1 MTQLKLPT
9 DTRQKLTDR
18 EKWVY
23 AYVRENP
30 GKLTWEI
37 QAYFNLLSFGKIANG
52 DRYLRFLQEKGYIEG
67 TPQKDKQC
75 TWKAI

>member
-1 MTQLKLPT
+1 MTQLELPT
-9 DTRQKLTDR
+9 DTRQKLTER
-18 EKWVY
+18 EQRVY
-23 AYVRENP
+23 EYVRQNP

-75 TWKAI
+75 TWRAI